1 MTVFEFVYGFM
12 SIVTSLA
19 VTHTLAGFVALA
31 RNANRVRFSLVHALW
46 AWSAFATTIGNWAA
60 SWESRTLP
68 SWPAWTVLLTL
79 VNSIGQ
85 YVACAFV
92 TPELREGVSIDLVEF
107 HRSKGVFYLAAFFVL
122 GLLAIA
128 FNVTFGLEHY
138 YSQWVR
144 DTLLTLPLLALLVVA
159 IFIRVGWVQM
169 ACAAIQGVL
178 STYFLIVAINIAP

>member
-1 MTVFEFVYGFM
+1 MGVVGVRHDHRKLGGELG
-12 SIVTSLA
+12 IAHAA
-19 VTHTLAGFVALA
+19 VLA
-31 RNANRVRFSLVHALW
+31 RLDGVVDVGEFHRPVRGLRVRNL
-46 AWSAFATTIGNWAA
+46 
-60 SWESRTLP
+60 
-68 SWPAWTVLLTL
+68 
-79 VNSIGQ
+79 
-85 YVACAFV
+85 
-92 TPELREGVSIDLVEF
+92 SIDLVEF